1 MLRAELHKLFS
12 DKKVKVLFFLIFLYL
27 LYSFFIV
34 EPSIDRTFE
43 EWVVSGT
50 TDSILMNF
58 LIGIVGA
65 VLFTMDYANTT
76 YKNFLPYARKRDVFI
91 AKILGNFI
99 GVFVLL
105 LFWYGVAWSFSGI
118 LANKRN
124 FNVLVPL
131 AGRFVFQYFMILF
144 HTSLIVIA
152 GTVTK
157 NSAIASSFTIV
168 SWILYAFIPIKDKLL
183 YDFIVAGYVW
193 KATAPQETVIFAKI
207 PLNITLVILFIFCYA
222 AACFIGFQ
230 IFNRQEV

>member
-105 LFWYGVAWSFSGI
+105 LFWYCVGWGFFCI
-118 LANKRN
+118 L
-124 FNVLVPL
+124 
-131 AGRFVFQYFMILF
+131 
-144 HTSLIVIA
+144 
-152 GTVTK
+152 
-157 NSAIASSFTIV
+157 
-168 SWILYAFIPIKDKLL
+168 
-183 YDFIVAGYVW
+183 
-193 KATAPQETVIFAKI
+193 
-207 PLNITLVILFIFCYA
+207 
-222 AACFIGFQ
+222 
-230 IFNRQEV
+230 